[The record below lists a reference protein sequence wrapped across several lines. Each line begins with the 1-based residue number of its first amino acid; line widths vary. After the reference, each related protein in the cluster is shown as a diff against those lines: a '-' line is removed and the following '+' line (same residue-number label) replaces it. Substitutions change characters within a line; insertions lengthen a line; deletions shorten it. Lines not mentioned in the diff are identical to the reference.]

1 MDVTAENQDPSPS
14 RMRLCGILFWEFAK
28 ITTMVI
34 GGGYVIL
41 SVAENEFV
49 RRRQWITQQ
58 DFLDMMALS
67 QTVPGIIA
75 CNGAIYIGSRVAGF
89 PGSLAALFGTVL
101 PPVVA
106 IVLLASGMTM
116 LPTDSPMINGAFLG
130 VNSCIVGMIVAT
142 AWRLGKKSMTGWF
155 EIIMAVALVIGM
167 VVFQVN
173 PGWLMV
179 MSIPCGVGYVW
190 WRRRRLRRAGGTC

>member
-1 MDVTAENQDPSPS
+1 MDVTTENGKKAPS
-14 RMRLCGILFWEFAK
+14 RMRLCGILFWAFAK

-75 CNGAIYIGSRVAGF
+75 CNGAIYIGSRIAGF
-89 PGSLAALFGTVL
+89 PGALAALCGTVV

-106 IVLLASGMTM
+106 ILLLASGMRM
-116 LPTDSPMINGAFLG
+116 LPTDSPVIEGAFLG

-142 AWRLGKKSMTGWF
+142 AWRLGRKSMTGWF
-155 EIIMAVALVIGM
+155 EIIMAVALVVGM
-167 VVFQVN
+167 VVFEVN

-179 MSIPCGVGYVW
+179 LSIPCGVGYVW

>member
-1 MDVTAENQDPSPS
+1 MDVTTENENKTPS

-89 PGSLAALFGTVL
+89 PGALAALCGTVV

-106 IVLLASGMTM
+106 ILLLASGMSM
-116 LPTDSPMINGAFLG
+116 LPTDSPVIDGAFLG

-142 AWRLGKKSMTGWF
+142 AWRLGRKSMTGWF
-155 EIIMAVALVIGM
+155 EIVMAVALVIGM
-167 VVFQVN
+167 VVFEVN

-179 MSIPCGVGYVW
+179 MSIPCGIAYVW